1 MRVVFDTNVFVSAF
15 LTEGLCAGLLIR
27 ARKGDFQLYVC
38 PEILDEFERVLKQKV
53 KAPLELIREAV
64 DLILEVS
71 KIINSV
77 EVVRGICVDGDDD
90 RILSCA
96 LSAKADYLVSGDRE
110 LLKMKRYKDIKIVSP
125 REFESFFED

>member
-77 EVVRGICVDGDDD
+77 EVVRVFVWMGMMTVFCHVLFQQKQI
-90 RILSCA
+90 IW
-96 LSAKADYLVSGDRE
+96 
-110 LLKMKRYKDIKIVSP
+110 
-125 REFESFFED
+125 